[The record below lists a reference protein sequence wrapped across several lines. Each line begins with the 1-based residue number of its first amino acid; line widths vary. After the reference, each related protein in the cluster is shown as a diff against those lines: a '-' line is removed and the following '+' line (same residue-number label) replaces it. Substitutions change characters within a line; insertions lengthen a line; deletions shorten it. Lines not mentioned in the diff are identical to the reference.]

1 MCGDNAY
8 MFGEDLE
15 KQALVRIVKD
25 SPLLQ
30 DWGEIEE
37 TTGQI
42 TMTTYDLYN
51 LSVRRHSWKDIT
63 VLFDPCSQLH
73 LVREDFSCFYYI
85 PWRIQRAKKVFHCKD
100 QVEGVFIRRTWSW
113 TSEMCF
119 CSSRNSGQESCH

>member
-1 MCGDNAY
+1 MCGDNVY

-51 LSVRRHSWKDIT
+51 LSVGRHSWKDIT

-73 LVREDFSCFYYI
+73 LVREDFSRFYYASLEN
-85 PWRIQRAKKVFHCKD
+85 PKSEK
-100 QVEGVFIRRTWSW
+100 GVSLQGSSW
-113 TSEMCF
+113 GCVY
-119 CSSRNSGQESCH
+119 